1 MAAWLN
7 IILFIG
13 YIFWVRIAIGTLA
26 LAGGSYNIKEYFTN
40 KENVCKVTGSQRRR
54 GNIYEIKR
62 NHFRERRLIIA
73 LLGIILLAFAV
84 NLVELVCS
92 AGLPVVFTQV
102 LALSDLSQWQYY
114 AYMFL
119 YIFVFMADD
128 LFVFL
133 MAMLTL
139 EVTGISTKYVR
150 ISHLIGGIIMIIL
163 GFLLILKPELLMF
176 G

>member
-1 MAAWLN
+1 MVHFILMAAWLN

-54 GNIYEIKR
+54 AIFTKLKEITL
-62 NHFRERRLIIA
+62 ERRLIIA

-133 MAMLTL
+133 MGN
-139 EVTGISTKYVR
+139 VNF
-150 ISHLIGGIIMIIL
+150 GGDWN
-163 GFLLILKPELLMF
+163 
-176 G
+176 